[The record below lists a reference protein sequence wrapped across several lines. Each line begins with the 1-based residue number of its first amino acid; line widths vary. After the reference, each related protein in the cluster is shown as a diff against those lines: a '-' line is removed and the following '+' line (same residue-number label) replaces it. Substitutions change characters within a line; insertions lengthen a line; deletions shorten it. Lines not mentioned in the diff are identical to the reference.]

1 MFDYK
6 KTYIFPFRY
15 EIPNYSS
22 VYLKSKL
29 MLNAR
34 IKYLKRWLYRFAK
47 GQKPLEIFNITNKHK
62 KILWINISAPSLGDS
77 LMDLSSR
84 ILLLDKE
91 IDLLTDKKNADLY
104 QNDVFFGNVFTSEDQ
119 INNNYELVIIDS
131 YSTRSIKLKTQIA
144 PSAQYVGLYGF
155 YNGPEVNRVLF
166 SFHQMNNLTG
176 YKYNEIEINY
186 KAKSSLSIS
195 NKDISIIQS
204 LKLPKNFIAIVIG
217 GEWDYRTYN
226 YWDKV
231 IEAIISIEKNV
242 KFVLIGSDNA
252 KETEKKILEKFPK
265 SYLQSYVAKFTFNQ
279 TAQIISYSKL
289 LLCCDG
295 GLMHAAIS
303 TNKTIVP
310 LFARLNPEMQLT
322 KSCNAFPLTDPI
334 DVNNIKVKEVLLRY
348 TEAINFDHNH
358 HQF

>member
-6 KTYIFPFRY
+6 KTHTFPFRY

-22 VYLKSKL
+22 VYLKSQL

-34 IKYLKRWLYRFAK
+34 IKYLKRCLYSFAK
-47 GQKPLEIFNITNKHK
+47 GQKSLELFNITNKHK
-62 KILWINISAPSLGDS
+62 KILWINISASSLGDS

-104 QNDVFFGNVFTSEDQ
+104 RNDVFFCNVFTSQDQ

-131 YSTRSIKLKTQIA
+131 YSTRSIKLKTEVA
-144 PSAQYVGLYGF
+144 ALTKYVGLYGY

-166 SFHQMNNLTG
+166 SFHQMNNLLG

-195 NKDISIIQS
+195 NEDISIIQS

-217 GEWDYRTYN
+217 GDWDYRTYN

-242 KFVLIGSDNA
+242 KFILVGSDNG
-252 KETEKKILEKFPK
+252 KETEMKILEKFPK

-303 TNKTIVP
+303 INKTIVP

-348 TEAINFDHNH
+348 NEAINFYHNH
-358 HQF
+358 HRF